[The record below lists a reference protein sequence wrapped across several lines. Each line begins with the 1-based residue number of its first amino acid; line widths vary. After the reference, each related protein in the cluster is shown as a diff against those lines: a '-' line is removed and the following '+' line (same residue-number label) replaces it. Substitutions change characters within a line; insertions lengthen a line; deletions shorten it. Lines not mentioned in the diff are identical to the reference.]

1 MNTGGDEMRTR
12 FYLYVLVAIIV
23 GAGVTQ
29 AEDSWRLES
38 KVQPTDFFRPMAS
51 MRGTVDGADLA
62 FDWLI
67 ANYDSVAS
75 KIPPTWLSSLPS
87 YAGGCSMERLEKA
100 RGFFSQ
106 PEHEVDGTQA
116 SLRKV
121 AEAVTDC
128 VNLRK
133 REGASVEAYLQ

>member
-1 MNTGGDEMRTR
+1 
-12 FYLYVLVAIIV
+12 VLQEAALDYALTDNV
-23 GAGVTQ
+23 
-29 AEDSWRLES
+29 R
-38 KVQPTDFFRPMAS
+38 PTDFFRPMAS

-67 ANYDSVAS
+67 ANYASVVS